1 MAVPLRTSWKGSL
14 KQRLGPVKA
23 LSVRS
28 RAIVSRA
35 IWPHT
40 VVLRSVNYVEWT
52 GRGNLRS
59 PVLQGLVS
67 GVAS

>member
-14 KQRLGPVKA
+14 KQRLVPVKA

-28 RAIVSRA
+28 RTIVFRA
-35 IWPHT
+35 IWPRAA
-40 VVLRSVNYVEWT
+40 VLCSVNNLERS

-59 PVLQGLVS
+59 PVFQGLVS
-67 GVAS
+67 GGAS